1 MAPLVLITGATGLIG
16 FRVLLDALN
25 KVYNVHFTACSQKKR
40 RKSFDGA
47 FDVILQGVTYVL
59 HVGNPVSVPDFNPVT
74 QLSEPTLK
82 GTANLHASALKVLEV
97 KRIVITLSTGASMP
111 WPPDPPTKFAASSRV
126 HLQDPHPTKVLQ

>member
-1 MAPLVLITGATGLIG
+1 LFPEKTQKVLSNPAIQNLGPSDQLTSIILPDTT
-16 FRVLLDALN
+16 V
-25 KVYNVHFTACSQKKR
+25 
-40 RKSFDGA
+40 DGA